1 MSVLKIFVFLGGKW
15 YEILFS
21 NESVS
26 AVIVN
31 LPLFRRHLQTASEYI
46 ALFVCERWEQDAFSS
61 DLDTR
66 LLNLWRAWGGLFR
79 LGIKNPMVRIDKR
92 Q

>member
-26 AVIVN
+26 GVVVN

-46 ALFVCERWEQDAFSS
+46 ALFVCER
-61 DLDTR
+61 
-66 LLNLWRAWGGLFR
+66 
-79 LGIKNPMVRIDKR
+79 
-92 Q
+92 